1 MKFTDVK
8 TLEHFLKEYSYKSS
22 GKPTPSGD
30 QTMGASKKDSGEEFA
45 TVNISDVDNN
55 TKVKDLNG
63 EPLGTVVSKVG
74 KLPAKDSVVV
84 QTDDDK
90 TQVIDP
96 NTQVDI
102 DSDAKKNESKLSKLA
117 KRKNKKQQ
125 IKKIGS
131 KLKKLAR
138 RRLKEQPEEL
148 FEINFNTKEI
158 ATAGLDAPVKCG
170 FEAETFFYS
179 VESGSGRKDVDE
191 MSISDIE
198 YEYGDMPDQVWE
210 DFEDWLYSKG
220 QDEYLEDLI
229 NDKVQEFREDEEYL
243 NDFIDS
249 GNGPSSEAI
258 ERYKKDFEADD
269 PKEYENREEDG
280 WEYINWVREF
290 VEEEYEDEYLDWLKN
305 DIAEDNDLDDEA
317 REAAR
322 DDYSVEDWIYDNYS
336 YISTFLDDY
345 GYDYGSGS
353 SGDVEGVADELHA
366 WIRDNSKFT
375 DYPNQ
380 EITETLILQLVGQ

>member
-30 QTMGASKKDSGEEFA
+30 QAMGSSKKDSGEEFA

-90 TQVIDP
+90 TQVIGP

-170 FEAETFFYS
+170 FGAETFFYS
-179 VESGSGRKDVDE
+179 VSSDNTSGVDE
-191 MSISDIE
+191 MSIEDVE
-198 YEYGDMPDQVWE
+198 YQFGDLPE
-210 DFEDWLYSKG
+210 SAYEAFNDWLYDKG
-220 QDEYLEDLI
+220 QDEYLDDLI
-229 NDKVQEFREDEEYL
+229 VDKIQEVREDEEWL

-249 GNGPSSEAI
+249 GDGPSSEAV
-258 ERYKKDFEADD
+258 ERYKDNFEEED
-269 PKEYENREEDG
+269 PKE
-280 WEYINWVREF
+280 
-290 VEEEYEDEYLDWLKN
+290 
-305 DIAEDNDLDDEA
+305 
-317 REAAR
+317 
-322 DDYSVEDWIYDNYS
+322 
-336 YISTFLDDY
+336 
-345 GYDYGSGS
+345 
-353 SGDVEGVADELHA
+353 
-366 WIRDNSKFT
+366 
-375 DYPNQ
+375 
-380 EITETLILQLVGQ
+380 

>member
-22 GKPTPSGD
+22 GIPTPSGD

-138 RRLKEQPEEL
+138 RKKALYKKLKTGGTSLEEY
-148 FEINFNTKEI
+148 KI
-158 ATAGLDAPVKCG
+158 ASKV
-170 FEAETFFYS
+170 
-179 VESGSGRKDVDE
+179 
-191 MSISDIE
+191 
-198 YEYGDMPDQVWE
+198 
-210 DFEDWLYSKG
+210 YSKAVADHSDAIEASVIEK
-220 QDEYLEDLI
+220 QCMKSFYAYARSRM
-229 NDKVQEFREDEEYL
+229 KHS
-243 NDFIDS
+243 NDFIPPLS
-249 GNGPSSEAI
+249 SPNGPTCT
-258 ERYKKDFEADD
+258 
-269 PKEYENREEDG
+269 
-280 WEYINWVREF
+280 
-290 VEEEYEDEYLDWLKN
+290 
-305 DIAEDNDLDDEA
+305 DDEGKCRA
-317 REAAR
+317 RLR
-322 DDYSVEDWIYDNYS
+322 
-336 YISTFLDDY
+336 
-345 GYDYGSGS
+345 
-353 SGDVEGVADELHA
+353 
-366 WIRDNSKFT
+366 
-375 DYPNQ
+375 
-380 EITETLILQLVGQ
+380 